1 MFTALQASDVSAFT
15 RGLALC
21 FGLIVAIGAQNTF
34 VLRQGLRSEHVWPVV
49 LFCSA
54 ADALLVFAGV
64 AGMSQMLANS
74 PALAAYLAAGGA
86 VFLFAYAAMAMR
98 RALHAHSLQVAG
110 SGGTTGQRAALG
122 GVMLQLAAFTFLNPH
137 VYLDTL
143 MLMGSVGAAQ
153 PGAGRWFF
161 VAGAAS
167 ASLVWFAS
175 LGFGARLLAPWLNR
189 PNAWRWLDASIAL
202 MMAVLGAL
210 VARQAYEMFMNL

>member
-1 MFTALQASDVSAFT
+1 MFTALQPSDVSAFT

-34 VLRQGLRSEHVWPVV
+34 VLRQGLRGEHVLPVV

-98 RALHAHSLQVAG
+98 RALHVHSLQVAG
-110 SGGTTGQRAALG
+110 MAGRRVALG

-167 ASLVWFAS
+167 ASLVWFTS

-210 VARQAYEMFMNL
+210 VARQAYEMLMNL